1 MVRVTV
7 VRGVGAGQL
16 AAFCIISHLDF
27 VFPDG
32 AQRRS
37 GTGEPGP
44 VDRAGLATAASGSP
58 IPARALLGRDDD
70 GEGDCGER
78 RGAASAGVLR
88 ESVKF
93 TQ

>member
-1 MVRVTV
+1 LIV
-7 VRGVGAGQL
+7 VISFGAAQL
-16 AAFCIISHLDF
+16 AALWIISHLDF
-27 VFPDG
+27 IFPDG

-44 VDRAGLATAASGSP
+44 VDRAGLVAAASGSP

-78 RGAASAGVLR
+78 RGAAVAGVLR

>member
-1 MVRVTV
+1 MIV
-7 VRGVGAGQL
+7 VRSGGAAQL
-16 AAFCIISHLDF
+16 AALWIISHLDF

-44 VDRAGLATAASGSP
+44 VDRAAGLAAAASGSP

-70 GEGDCGER
+70 GEGDCCER
-78 RGAASAGVLR
+78 RGAAVAGVLR
-88 ESVKF
+88 EIVKF

>member
-1 MVRVTV
+1 MSPGFFRLYHPLTHTLTIV
-7 VRGVGAGQL
+7 
-16 AAFCIISHLDF
+16 I
-27 VFPDG
+27 PDV

-78 RGAASAGVLR
+78 RGAAVADVLR
-88 ESVKF
+88 EIVKF